1 MAGTVKFSLP
11 AMSAATLAAMKED
24 ISAYKTEVGIGD
36 TNLDFEGWLRA
47 GRPQKYQLYRSLTEK
62 QAK

>member
-1 MAGTVKFSLP
+1 MAGNVNFSLP

-24 ISAYKTEVGIGD
+24 ISAYKVDMGTGD
-36 TNLDFEGWLRA
+36 TNLDFDGWLKSS
-47 GRPQKYQLYRSLTEK
+47 RPQRYQTYRDLVSK

>member
-1 MAGTVKFSLP
+1 MAGNMNFSLP

-24 ISAYKTEVGIGD
+24 ISAYKTDVGLGD

-47 GRPQKYQLYRSLTEK
+47 GRPQRYQTYRDLVSK
-62 QAK
+62 QVK